1 MEVVGETYSRT
12 VVKFWGTGEKTQKLV
27 GCTKFQIVMRATAL
41 FSIIFEQKQAMNVI
55 FLKPST
61 GEEPFNLESLLEKDT
76 KAFCL
81 KGLNYLL
88 ANELRTILFLTL
100 RKFIFENRRV
110 LNT

>member
-1 MEVVGETYSRT
+1 MEVVRETCSRT
-12 VVKFWGTGEKTQKLV
+12 VVKFWGTGEKTLKLG
-27 GCTKFQIVMRATAL
+27 GCTKFQIVMRATTL
-41 FSIIFEQKQAMNVI
+41 FSIIFEQKKAINFI

-61 GEEPFNLESLLEKDT
+61 GEEPFNRESLLEKGT

>member
-1 MEVVGETYSRT
+1 
-12 VVKFWGTGEKTQKLV
+12 
-27 GCTKFQIVMRATAL
+27 MRATAL
-41 FSIIFEQKQAMNVI
+41 FSIIFEQKQAINFI

-61 GEEPFNLESLLEKDT
+61 GEEPFNLESLPEKDT

-88 ANELRTILFLTL
+88 ANELRPILFLTL